1 VAALAVL
8 AGCAGPAGRSAAP
21 PPVLGAEQEGL
32 ASWYGGEHHGRR
44 TASGEPFDMRALTAA
59 HPTLPFGTRLRVTS
73 LASGRAVEVR
83 VNDRGPFVDG
93 RVLDLSQEAARRLGA
108 LGAGIVRVRLR
119 IVGLPDG
126 TREPP

>member
-8 AGCAGPAGRSAAP
+8 AGCAGPAGRSVAP